1 MNSSRWDKFRKQQAT
16 EREQL
21 RRLVTSM
28 QPVLAKCR
36 ETTPSE
42 IELSALAAMLHS
54 FYTGIENIFKRVT
67 IALDDE
73 VLRGEAWHRELL
85 QRMTRPGSNRPRL
98 LTTELHDA
106 LLDYLRFRH
115 VFRSAYSFDLDWQ
128 KMAPLVLRVEQT
140 LSELEHVLDRFL
152 ASGLDQSGPD
162 DSEQHG

>member
-1 MNSSRWDKFRKQQAT
+1 
-16 EREQL
+16 
-21 RRLVTSM
+21 
-28 QPVLAKCR
+28 
-36 ETTPSE
+36 
-42 IELSALAAMLHS
+42 
-54 FYTGIENIFKRVT
+54 
-67 IALDDE
+67 
-73 VLRGEAWHRELL
+73 
-85 QRMTRPGSNRPRL
+85 MTRPGSNRPRL

>member
-54 FYTGIENIFKRVT
+54 FYTGIENI
-67 IALDDE
+67 LS
-73 VLRGEAWHRELL
+73 VLRLHL
-85 QRMTRPGSNRPRL
+85 MTRFFEAKPGIVSSS
-98 LTTELHDA
+98 
-106 LLDYLRFRH
+106 
-115 VFRSAYSFDLDWQ
+115 SA
-128 KMAPLVLRVEQT
+128 
-140 LSELEHVLDRFL
+140 
-152 ASGLDQSGPD
+152 
-162 DSEQHG
+162 